1 MNDLYNA
8 QDKILFCKIVENRF
22 QSMHDENG
30 FNRRKCNSA
39 STLSCYISREMSR
52 VIITFPTSNEIV
64 DIFEHAFTGSF
75 SSVNTRIAFD
85 TEILLPNTTKGKT
98 DEFNKDYDYKV
109 CYQIRLNNE
118 KEYSTKTVITKIVKL
133 DKKNQYGY
141 GMTKPLPTG
150 CIKQNTE
157 ISWRSF
163 NLLLEKVSFDD
174 QIGHLYVVDIDFD
187 HTKATKRQIVY
198 NEIYPSIIEK
208 QKIIDPCER
217 SLYQLLE
224 QLSTTSKGSPK
235 TDRTTKKPH
244 ATMFNKKNSTDVFRT
259 TLLCY

>member
-1 MNDLYNA
+1 
-8 QDKILFCKIVENRF
+8 
-22 QSMHDENG
+22 
-30 FNRRKCNSA
+30 
-39 STLSCYISREMSR
+39 
-52 VIITFPTSNEIV
+52 
-64 DIFEHAFTGSF
+64 
-75 SSVNTRIAFD
+75 
-85 TEILLPNTTKGKT
+85 
-98 DEFNKDYDYKV
+98 
-109 CYQIRLNNE
+109 
-118 KEYSTKTVITKIVKL
+118 
-133 DKKNQYGY
+133 
-141 GMTKPLPTG
+141 MTKPLPTG

-198 NEIYPSIIEK
+198 NEIYPSIIER

-235 TDRTTKKPH
+235 TDRTTKKAH
-244 ATMFNKKNSTDVFRT
+244 ATMFNKKIQPMY
-259 TLLCY
+259 LEQLCFVIKRAGWPVTKIYLHFTFEQQCFKRSFILMNQRLRQNGKISLEKDFYKLMNN

>member
-1 MNDLYNA
+1 M
-8 QDKILFCKIVENRF
+8 
-22 QSMHDENG
+22 
-30 FNRRKCNSA
+30 
-39 STLSCYISREMSR
+39 
-52 VIITFPTSNEIV
+52 
-64 DIFEHAFTGSF
+64 
-75 SSVNTRIAFD
+75 
-85 TEILLPNTTKGKT
+85 
-98 DEFNKDYDYKV
+98 
-109 CYQIRLNNE
+109 
-118 KEYSTKTVITKIVKL
+118 
-133 DKKNQYGY
+133 
-141 GMTKPLPTG
+141 PTG

-198 NEIYPSIIEK
+198 NEIYPSIIER

-235 TDRTTKKPH
+235 TDRTTKKL
-244 ATMFNKKNSTDVFRT
+244 MRQCLIKKFNR
-259 TLLCY
+259 CI